1 MYYFSSLLQAENIRE
16 KTYNNQ
22 KVYVVNQALMVL
34 PGEDSNVAQIEERIF
49 QLIKENA
56 ENDTAIKRAQSELKS
71 LSSTMAIAEAREL
84 LAQVIY

>member
-1 MYYFSSLLQAENIRE
+1 
-16 KTYNNQ
+16 
-22 KVYVVNQALMVL
+22 MVL